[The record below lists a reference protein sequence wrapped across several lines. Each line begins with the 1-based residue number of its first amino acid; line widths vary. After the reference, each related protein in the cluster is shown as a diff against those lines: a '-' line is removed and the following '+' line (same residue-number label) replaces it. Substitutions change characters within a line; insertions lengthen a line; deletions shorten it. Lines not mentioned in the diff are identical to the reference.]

1 MTGVFD
7 ALCELDL
14 LVEAVRRN
22 CGIADAR
29 HARDM
34 TMCNYLLAM
43 REYCRWE
50 RGIAPGGP
58 LPSRAEIGAWLNARE
73 ALWEALEE
81 QDYGIVPVGGEQHE
95 PFDSRSIN
103 RALNGQDLIYGA
115 GIGRFHKPHFF
126 LGRLVREEQ
135 RDGLNIRI
143 CGREYARDLTAI
155 PALLHGDTIVIRQD
169 ALHQWLWEKVEAW
182 QAKGNDGPLQAA
194 LDSYAYRAD
203 ATAAMARL
211 ADAVTELLV
220 LHELGE
226 HGAGRLLGPAWE
238 EMLAAGHDKHAE
250 VLARA
255 VRDNLADCL
264 TTLPALL
271 ERNARGALHFWFA
284 NFDGMRL
291 ALFPALASAYRK
303 WHANDDAAA
312 LHTAIAAGAAH
323 WRNVAE
329 DILARFE
336 LGEAAAE
343 AALVRWG
350 NDPAAILL

>member
-1 MTGVFD
+1 MGAFD

-22 CGIADAR
+22 CCIADAR
-29 HARDM
+29 HAREM

-50 RGIAPGGP
+50 RGIPPGGT
-58 LPSRAEIGAWLNARE
+58 LPARAEIGAWLNARE
-73 ALWEALEE
+73 ALWEALED
-81 QDYGIVPVGGEQHE
+81 QDYGTVPVGGQYHE
-95 PFDSRSIN
+95 PFDSAAIN
-103 RALNGQDLIYGA
+103 QALQGQDLIYGA

-126 LGRLVREEQ
+126 LGRLVREE
-135 RDGLNIRI
+135 RREGLDIRI

-155 PALLHGDTIVIRQD
+155 PAASRGDTIIIRQD

-182 QAKGNDGPLQAA
+182 QAKGDDGPLQAA
-194 LDSYAYRAD
+194 LDSYAYRTG

-238 EMLAAGHDKHAE
+238 EMLAAGHDKRAE

-264 TTLPALL
+264 VTLPALL
-271 ERNARGALHFWFA
+271 EGDARGALHFWFA

-291 ALFPALASAYRK
+291 ALFPALATAYRE
-303 WHANDDAAA
+303 WRANDADAALRA
-312 LHTAIAAGAAH
+312 AIAEGAAH
-323 WRNVAE
+323 WRHVAE
-329 DILARFE
+329 DVLARFE
-336 LGEAAAE
+336 LSAAAAE
-343 AALVRWG
+343 AALAQWSG
-350 NDPAAILL
+350 DPAAIRL